1 MSNTTTHEQNPPG
14 PGKVPVI
21 LQPLRRNPGESRR
34 AFAKRAVRQIKE
46 GLARQI
52 QEKNNQTGE
61 QTHDQ

>member
-1 MSNTTTHEQNPPG
+1 MSNTTTREQNPPG
-14 PGKVPVI
+14 PDRVPVI
-21 LQPLRRNPGESRR
+21 LQPLQRNPDESRR

-61 QTHDQ
+61 QTHE